1 MLGRNFPAVVEGT
14 QSQYDTTAS
23 PQLQLIGNVPTQYPA
38 GLGMINYV
46 RNEHAPSTS
55 RPNKRVR
62 EEEPTFLQRK
72 LEMSVN
78 NNLNLDKPGRSGL
91 IHNPVSPGLRLSSE
105 KEERSSSVTSTS
117 ENLTNAFPFALSLGN
132 TVKLEI
138 DRQMEELGQ
147 YIKLQEQNI
156 LKGGREINERH
167 TISLMNALEKGV
179 NKKLHEKDIEIE
191 NINRKNKELEERIK
205 QVAME
210 AQSWH
215 YKAKYNESVAN
226 TLKGNIQQLL
236 AQGTAQGHEGFGDS
250 EVDDALSSL
259 KHPPGMISSPGNLD
273 FLNHRLKCRSCK
285 KKQVSI
291 LLFPCRHLCL
301 CADCEGFIDVCPV
314 CQVVK
319 TASFPVNL

>member
-1 MLGRNFPAVVEGT
+1 
-14 QSQYDTTAS
+14 
-23 PQLQLIGNVPTQYPA
+23 
-38 GLGMINYV
+38 
-46 RNEHAPSTS
+46 
-55 RPNKRVR
+55 
-62 EEEPTFLQRK
+62 
-72 LEMSVN
+72 
-78 NNLNLDKPGRSGL
+78 
-91 IHNPVSPGLRLSSE
+91 
-105 KEERSSSVTSTS
+105 
-117 ENLTNAFPFALSLGN
+117 
-132 TVKLEI
+132 
-138 DRQMEELGQ
+138 
-147 YIKLQEQNI
+147 
-156 LKGGREINERH
+156 
-167 TISLMNALEKGV
+167 MNALEKGV

-226 TLKGNIQQLL
+226 TLKNNIQQLL

-259 KHPPGMISSPGNLD
+259 KQPGMTSSPGNLD

-301 CADCEGFIDVCPV
+301 CADCGGFIDICPV